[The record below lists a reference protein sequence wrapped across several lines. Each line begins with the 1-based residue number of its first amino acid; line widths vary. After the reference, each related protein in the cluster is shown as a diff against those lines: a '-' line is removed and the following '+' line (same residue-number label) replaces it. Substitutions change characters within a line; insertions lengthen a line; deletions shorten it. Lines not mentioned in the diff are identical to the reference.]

1 MTYIA
6 ITVIGVAVT
15 PWIIRR
21 VYNTIDSWNQAWAED
36 NRD

>member
-6 ITVIGVAVT
+6 LIVIGVAVT

-21 VYNTIDSWNQAWAED
+21 VYHWVDSWDQAWAED

>member
-6 ITVIGVAVT
+6 IIVIGVAVT
-15 PWIIRR
+15 PWIISR
-21 VYNTIDSWNQAWAED
+21 VYRWVDSLNQAWAED